1 MSKHDQKY
9 QQQQQKQTCQAQA
22 KLFEAGG
29 GGLTAN

>member
-9 QQQQQKQTCQAQA
+9 QQQQQQKQTRQAQA

-29 GGLTAN
+29 GG